1 LGVNLGSPSNTDTS
15 IYDSVTYAVFTRTGA
30 VTAAVPEPATW
41 AMMLLGFGAI
51 AFQTRRKRHLK
62 STYLAQVA

>member
-1 LGVNLGSPSNTDTS
+1 
-15 IYDSVTYAVFTRTGA
+15 
-30 VTAAVPEPATW
+30 
-41 AMMLLGFGAI
+41 MMLLGFGAI